1 MPVQKKTIQKKP
13 ASKKSVN
20 TKLVSD
26 FTNAYADTIV
36 SICRHLTHN
45 DDSSIDYHRLRG
57 RGYLSSFG
65 SVNLVYQAGY
75 PNWDNEIDNA
85 HIIFTID
92 KKEKINK
99 ETTKKMEEAIE
110 EVNSLLI
117 EDFSEMMEKTYGDWY
132 RNVNKNNVS
141 SILDL
146 NSAMHCSS
154 SNKWSLSFTPIDDV
168 HGPLRNGWIPKRVK
182 EVYDEFTEDDY
193 QHNRDIWENYGY
205 ESEEDE
211 EDDEE

>member
-20 TKLVSD
+20 TKLVSE

-36 SICRHLTHN
+36 SICRHLKQN

-65 SVNLVYQAGY
+65 SVSLVYQAGK

-92 KKEKINK
+92 KKENINK
-99 ETTKKMEEAIE
+99 ETTKKMDHNNIYTT
-110 EVNSLLI
+110 
-117 EDFSEMMEKTYGDWY
+117 FS
-132 RNVNKNNVS
+132 
-141 SILDL
+141 
-146 NSAMHCSS
+146 
-154 SNKWSLSFTPIDDV
+154 
-168 HGPLRNGWIPKRVK
+168 
-182 EVYDEFTEDDY
+182 
-193 QHNRDIWENYGY
+193 
-205 ESEEDE
+205 
-211 EDDEE
+211 